1 MVLTINISNFTM
13 TVGFYESQTVRRV
26 SQVSIQKTM
35 TIDDFAIKLQ
45 AVACLYGV
53 DAAPCGAILSSV
65 SPQLTETVSLALEK
79 LWQIRLYVVG
89 PGLKTGLNIK
99 INDPSQLGADLVC
112 MAAGIVA
119 RYPLPALLVHLGDVT
134 TLSYIDE
141 KKCFAGTVICP
152 GLRGLMDSIVENADL
167 LTPVSFRAPAHL
179 IGTDT
184 EESIQSG
191 VVYGMASLLDGM
203 KERIAAEREIRTVV
217 ATGGMAP
224 AVLPYCHTQMLH
236 DPTLLTDGMYCIYL
250 RQKAAS
256 GKI

>member
-13 TVGFYESQTVRRV
+13 TVGFYESQDARQV

-35 TIDDFAIKLQ
+35 TADDLAIKLQ
-45 AVACLYGV
+45 AVARLYGV
-53 DAAPCGAILSSV
+53 EAAPCGAILSSV

-79 LWQIRLYVVG
+79 LWHIRPYVVG

-112 MAAGIVA
+112 MAAGVVA

-141 KKCFAGTVICP
+141 KKSFAGTAICV
-152 GLRGLMDSIVENADL
+152 GLRGMMDSIVENADL
-167 LTPVSFRAPAHL
+167 LTPVSFKAPGRL

-191 VVYGMASLLDGM
+191 VLYGMASLLDGM
-203 KERIAAEREIRTVV
+203 KARMSEEKEIRTVV

-224 AVLPYCHTQMLH
+224 TVLPHCSTDMVH
-236 DPTLLTDGMYCIYL
+236 DATLLTDGMYCIYL
-250 RQKAAS
+250 RQKTAA
-256 GKI
+256 KQI